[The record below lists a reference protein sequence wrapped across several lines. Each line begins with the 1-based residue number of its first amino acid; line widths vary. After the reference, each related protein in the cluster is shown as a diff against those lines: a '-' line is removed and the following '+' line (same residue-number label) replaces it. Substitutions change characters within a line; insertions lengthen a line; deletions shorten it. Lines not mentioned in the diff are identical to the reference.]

1 MSDQSNSSRPT
12 HRLFTVSGDGDTA
25 RWTEIGAAWSN
36 KDGKGFTLQ
45 LDALPVTGR
54 IVMRLIEPKEASAS
68 APAKSSVRGGRS

>member
-1 MSDQSNSSRPT
+1 MSDQSNPSRPT

-36 KDGKGFTLQ
+36 KDAKGFTLQ
-45 LDALPVTGR
+45 LEALPVSGR

-68 APAKSSVRGGRS
+68 APAKSSVTGGRS